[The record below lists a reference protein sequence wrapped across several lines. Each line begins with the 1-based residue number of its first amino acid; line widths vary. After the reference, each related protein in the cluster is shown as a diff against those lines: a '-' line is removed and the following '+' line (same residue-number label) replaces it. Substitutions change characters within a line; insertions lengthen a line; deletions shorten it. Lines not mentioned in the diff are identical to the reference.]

1 MIHKK
6 MQGRR
11 NIQMNNVNVKSKV
24 TEMKSTDEGFLK
36 QQMDSKTKN
45 TSFLSAIRYISILM
59 Y

>member
-24 TEMKSTDEGFLK
+24 TEMKSTD
-36 QQMDSKTKN
+36 
-45 TSFLSAIRYISILM
+45 
-59 Y
+59 